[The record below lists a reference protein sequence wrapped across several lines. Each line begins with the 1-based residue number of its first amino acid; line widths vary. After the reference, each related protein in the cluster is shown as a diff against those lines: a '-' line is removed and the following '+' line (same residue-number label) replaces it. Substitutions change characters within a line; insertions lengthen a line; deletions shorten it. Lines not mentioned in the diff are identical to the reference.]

1 VRRALPIL
9 VAAVA
14 VSASLSACGDE
25 EQEPTRVRGGTL
37 SIYASLPAHG
47 VEARAGDAAAVGMR
61 QALAEAGAKVG
72 GRDVRLVRMPSTR
85 AGDETWDPGTVE
97 ANADRAASDP
107 TTIAYLGELDRGASA
122 VSLPVINRERIL
134 QVSPAD
140 ALTSLTR
147 RPPGRPRAGPE
158 RYYPGELRS
167 FVRLVAPDLV
177 AARRIVAELGALGT
191 RRLAIVSGDGI
202 ADRELEGMIVG
213 LIGEGRPRTI
223 TRLTAP
229 DREDGPESVPELVDE
244 LAEAE
249 PEAIVYAAPDGPRS
263 RATLAAIAVSLPT
276 LPLIVGPALAGNAP
290 ASAAARACIGAAD
303 APKDDL
309 SPRDRRRLQAL
320 RDETGRSD
328 LGVEALLGYD
338 AMRLTL
344 AAIDEAGP
352 DRVAVGRAAR
362 RLWERFSPC
371 RSLT

>member
-9 VAAVA
+9 LAAVA
-14 VSASLSACGDE
+14 ASASLSACGDE
-25 EQEPTRVRGGTL
+25 QQEPTRVRGDTL

-47 VEARAGDAAAVGMR
+47 VEARAGDAAALGMR
-61 QALAEAGAKVG
+61 QALAEAGARSG
-72 GRDVRLVRMPSTR
+72 GRDVRLVLMPSTR
-85 AGDETWDPGTVE
+85 AGDESWDPGTVE
-97 ANADRAASDP
+97 ANADRASSDP

-122 VSLPVINRERIL
+122 VSLPVTNRERIL

-167 FVRLVAPDLV
+167 FIRLVAPDLV
-177 AARRIVAELGALGT
+177 AARGIVAEIATLGI

-202 ADRELEGMIVG
+202 ADRELEGMIIG

-223 TRLTAP
+223 TRVTAP
-229 DREDGPESVPELVDE
+229 DREDSPESVPELVDE
-244 LAEAE
+244 LTDAE
-249 PEAIVYAAPDGPRS
+249 PEAIVYAAPDGPRT
-263 RATLAAIAVSLPT
+263 RAALAAISASLPT
-276 LPLIVGPALAGNAP
+276 LPLILGPALGGNAP
-290 ASAAARACIGAAD
+290 ASAAVRACMGASA
-303 APKDDL
+303 APEDDL
-309 SPRDRRRLQAL
+309 SSRDRRRLKQL
-320 RDETGRSD
+320 RDSAGQPD

-352 DRVAVGRAAR
+352 DRVAVTRAAKA
-362 RLWERFSPC
+362 LWQRFSPC

>member
-1 VRRALPIL
+1 MRRALPIL